1 MASFNVFRLLKYWS
15 SLLRSKLK
23 PLTIHTE
30 AVVIDSI
37 WEEVKNKSNSGKI
50 HKWYVMTPANYDYF
64 KSSFNVKLSQEKVS
78 KILKERYKWM
88 INHGQQLE
96 LHIHLS
102 MLMNMTLAEQEKM
115 INEAVNWMKS
125 ELNVVP
131 SEVVAG
137 WWCYDS
143 NTLKVLKK
151 HNLKLIKFS
160 DYDSEHDYEW
170 GFRSRV

>member
-64 KSSFNVKLSQEKVS
+64 KSSFNVKLSKEKVS
-78 KILKERYKWM
+78 KIFYK
-88 INHGQQLE
+88 
-96 LHIHLS
+96 
-102 MLMNMTLAEQEKM
+102 
-115 INEAVNWMKS
+115 
-125 ELNVVP
+125 
-131 SEVVAG
+131 
-137 WWCYDS
+137 
-143 NTLKVLKK
+143 KK
-151 HNLKLIKFS
+151 
-160 DYDSEHDYEW
+160 
-170 GFRSRV
+170 